1 MPTRNPLT
9 RAAAIEDVDRLFDE
23 QLEAAR
29 AGWLDEVRRLI
40 LQLDRAKQR
49 LRKLGGQ
56 QKWTPVRAPLFFS
69 L

>member
-1 MPTRNPLT
+1 MPTRNSLT
-9 RAAAIEDVDRLFDE
+9 RTAAIEDVDRLFDV

-29 AGWLDEVRRLI
+29 AGRLDEVRRLI

-49 LRKLGGQ
+49 LRKLGGEK
-56 QKWTPVRAPLFFS
+56 KWTPVRVPLFFS